1 MSDFGKILKSLREN
15 ADMTQKELA
24 EMLSISKSTVSGYE
38 QDTRSPSS
46 ATLMKIADVFHVS
59 ADYLCGREKERR
71 TLVVTDLCDKDVE
84 FLYATLRFLKAK
96 NLVNDETA
104 DRTTRYT
111 I

>member
-24 EMLSISKSTVSGYE
+24 RTLCVSKSAVSGYE

-46 ATLMKIADVFHVS
+46 ATLIKIADVFHVS

-71 TLVVTDLCDKDVE
+71 TLVVTDLCEEDVE
-84 FLYATLRFLKAK
+84 FLYATLRFLRTK
-96 NLVNDETA
+96 NRVQGKMSLT
-104 DRTTRYT
+104 
-111 I
+111 